1 MSFKWGKPHAAASL
15 LPSASADGL
24 KDLEAKPLPLW
35 VFNPFHRLHL
45 KGLKPTKEPAKP
57 GTITYPSAEADGKR
71 EAAAWGLP
79 HLNLIGAGGIGH
91 SQRAVRLYFRH
102 RVFSSPA
109 EGLSVLRS
117 VFLLHSKYIR
127 YLYFI
132 HKLREYVA
140 QRVLFCPV
148 THIFWEITS
157 IFSCRFGKPIYL
169 YNDSVVG
176 SGSQGAG
183 SITYCKHF
191 TKIIPTQESSKFLVY
206 RNNRQ

>member
-1 MSFKWGKPHAAASL
+1 MDSKCLRWLRIVYLPLLWEECVISYKARALFYYCYAGVCRYLQGDNRQLTRVFLCPSASL

-102 RVFSSPA
+102 RVFSFPA
-109 EGLSVLRS
+109 KGFSVLGS
-117 VFLLHSKYIR
+117 VF
-127 YLYFI
+127 YFI
-132 HKLREYVA
+132 
-140 QRVLFCPV
+140 Q
-148 THIFWEITS
+148 S
-157 IFSCRFGKPIYL
+157 I
-169 YNDSVVG
+169 
-176 SGSQGAG
+176 SGTCILS
-183 SITYCKHF
+183 
-191 TKIIPTQESSKFLVY
+191 L
-206 RNNRQ
+206 N

>member
-1 MSFKWGKPHAAASL
+1 MLALVTYKFIYHCYGKSVFIWYKARAIVLLLFSGLTRAFELIIDNSPAVFYAPSASL

-35 VFNPFHRLHL
+35 VFNPFHWLHL

-91 SQRAVRLYFRH
+91 PQRAVRLYFRH
-102 RVFSSPA
+102 REFSSPA

-117 VFLLHSKYIR
+117 VF
-127 YLYFI
+127 YFI
-132 HKLREYVA
+132 
-140 QRVLFCPV
+140 Q
-148 THIFWEITS
+148 S
-157 IFSCRFGKPIYL
+157 I
-169 YNDSVVG
+169 
-176 SGSQGAG
+176 SGTCILS
-183 SITYCKHF
+183 
-191 TKIIPTQESSKFLVY
+191 L
-206 RNNRQ
+206 N